1 MKTIKISS
9 ILAQSSDKEICRTCS
24 NSFYYSTLTDLKI
37 FTMSVWLPIWN
48 QNNKELR
55 KQKKNE
61 IH

>member
-9 ILAQSSDKEICRTCS
+9 ILAQSSDKKICRPCS
-24 NSFYYSTLTDLKI
+24 GSLYYSTLTDLKI
-37 FTMSVWLPIWN
+37 FMMSVWLPIWN